1 MKRVN
6 VSVTSRIE
14 QAILNRLILLVPKFV
29 GPDSMTVLA
38 LLAALGIGASYFYA
52 QQYRFLYLAAAMLY
66 LVHWLGDSLD
76 GKIARERNRQRP
88 RYGHYVDHILD
99 SISVAVI
106 LGGLT
111 ASAITFTASWLWV
124 VTGFLLLMTH
134 AFLKASVTGKFEMS
148 LGFLGPTE
156 ARITGA
162 GLSIMLFFTGNPLVF
177 AVILLEKAYPF
188 TLLDILG
195 MLATAVIWT
204 LLAASVLKTA
214 IKLDREDRKKWKCQ
228 KR

>member
-1 MKRVN
+1 MERVN
-6 VSVTSRIE
+6 VSITSRME
-14 QAILNRLILLVPKFV
+14 QAMLNKLILLVPRFI
-29 GPDSMTVLA
+29 GPDFMTVLA
-38 LLAALGIGASYFYA
+38 LLAAVGIGAAYFYA
-52 QQYRFLYLAAAMLY
+52 QQYRFLYIIAAILY
-66 LVHWLGDSLD
+66 FVHWLGDSLD

-124 VTGFLLLMTH
+124 VSGFLLLMTH

-148 LGFLGPTE
+148 LGFVGPTE
-156 ARITGA
+156 ARIIGA
-162 GLSIMLFFTGNPLVF
+162 GFSIMLFFTGNPLVF
-177 AVILLEKAYPF
+177 AVILLENVYPF

-195 MLATAVIWT
+195 LTAAAAIWIMLITG
-204 LLAASVLKTA
+204 VLKTA
-214 IKLDREDRKKWKCQ
+214 IKLDREDRAKWKT
-228 KR
+228 KK

>member
-1 MKRVN
+1 MERVN
-6 VSVTSRIE
+6 SSITSRME
-14 QAILNRLILLVPKFV
+14 QAVLGKLVLLVPRFI
-29 GPDSMTVLA
+29 GPDFMTALA
-38 LLAALGIGASYFYA
+38 FLAALGIGAAYFYA
-52 QQYRFLYLAAAMLY
+52 VNYRFLYLVAAALY

-88 RYGHYVDHILD
+88 RYGHYIDHILD

-124 VTGFLLLMTH
+124 VSGFLLLMTH

-148 LGFLGPTE
+148 LGFVGPTE
-156 ARITGA
+156 ARMIGA
-162 GLSIMLFFTGNPLVF
+162 GFSILLFFTGNPMVF
-177 AVILLEKAYPF
+177 AVILLENAYPF

-195 MLATAVIWT
+195 MLAASAIWMM
-204 LLAASVLKTA
+204 LATSVLKTA
-214 IKLDREDRKKWKCQ
+214 RILDREDRTKWKA